1 MKVFTEIQKF
11 NQPLIYIGLGISFIV
26 ITISTYRSWSTI
38 ETTDFWGKFAVLSGF
53 FILLLVVVL
62 FLILKLKTKL
72 DEFGIHYQFV
82 PFHLKPKIISW
93 TDIKSCEIRQYDP
106 ITEYGGWGIRSS
118 FKKNTGKAYTTKG
131 TIGLQ
136 VELKNGKKILFGTQK
151 REHLQRALDTYKTK
165 ITVNK
170 T

>member
-1 MKVFTEIQKF
+1 MKVFNESQKF
-11 NQPLIYIGLGISFIV
+11 NQPLIYIGLGIGFVV
-26 ITISTYRSWSTI
+26 IAISTFKSWNAI
-38 ETTDFWGKFAVLSGF
+38 ENSGFWDKFAALSGI
-53 FILLLVVVL
+53 FILLLVIIL

-82 PFHLKPKIISW
+82 PFHLKPKLISW
-93 TDIKSCEIRQYDP
+93 TDIKTCTIRQYDP
-106 ITEYGGWGIRSS
+106 ISEFGGWGIRSS
-118 FKKNTGKAYTTKG
+118 FKKNIGKAYTTKG

-136 VELKNGKKILFGTQK
+136 VDLKNGKKILFGTQK